1 MQAQNSSATDKSGQ
15 CDHVTSQ
22 WTKSELLTQVKEFS
36 TRTSSACSLPKLQD
50 WVTKECF
57 TNNNTGVTS
66 NPTQLANVNKEL
78 EIFLNKI
85 PRKHTPS
92 VNKKQ

>member
-50 WVTKECF
+50 WAAKEYF
-57 TNNNTGVTS
+57 TYNNTGITS
-66 NPTQLANVNKEL
+66 NPTQHANVNRL
-78 EIFLNKI
+78 RAWNILDKI
-85 PRKHTPS
+85 PRKHFPS
-92 VNKKQ
+92 ANKK